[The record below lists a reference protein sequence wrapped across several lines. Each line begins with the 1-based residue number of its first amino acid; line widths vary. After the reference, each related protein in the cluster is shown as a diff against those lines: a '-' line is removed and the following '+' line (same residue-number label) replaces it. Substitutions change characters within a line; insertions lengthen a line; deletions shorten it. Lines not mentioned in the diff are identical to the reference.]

1 MSDLAAARRI
11 HERIAAL
18 YARIN
23 DHGFWFRNPAPA
35 ALELPESLRIS
46 GKGAVVDRDRIVS
59 ALMIKAAN
67 TKESVLLLAS
77 AGHGDDAYALARV
90 ITENAVIVAWLLQGD
105 WLRRLDAYG
114 MFHAAFRTRLRDLF
128 TKYWDEQPEPA
139 PLDDV
144 TRAVAS
150 EVFGGGWTKWARVPK
165 EDNPAKKT
173 GGSFDEICKD
183 LTPPKNG
190 NDRTNMVYEVAY
202 FHTSGYIH
210 SSPPSIQEIASRLL
224 SKFRIEARP
233 SATLA
238 PLAVHVS
245 NIAMW
250 FALKALDEWIRGGL
264 ESELSAIE
272 SEMRGASKKI

>member
-11 HERIAAL
+11 HERIVAL
-18 YARIN
+18 YSRIN
-23 DHGFWFRNPAPA
+23 EQGFWFRSPARA
-35 ALELPESLRIS
+35 ALEIPDSLRIS
-46 GKGAVVDRDRIVS
+46 GKVAVVDRDRIVS

-67 TKESVLLLAS
+67 TKEALLLLAS

-105 WLRRLDAYG
+105 SLRRLDAYG
-114 MFHAAFRTRLRDLF
+114 MFHAAFRARLRDLF
-128 TKYWDEQPEPA
+128 TKYWEEQPEPP
-139 PLDDV
+139 PLDDA
-144 TRAVAS
+144 TRTVAS

-165 EDNPAKKT
+165 ENNPAKKT

-183 LTPPKNG
+183 LTPPKKG

-202 FHTSGYIH
+202 FHTSGYVH

-224 SKFRIEARP
+224 SKFRVEARP

-250 FALKALDEWIRGGL
+250 FALKALDEWICGSL
-264 ESELSAIE
+264 AEELAAIE
-272 SEMRGASKKI
+272 TEMKGTSKTI